1 MSTQTIVTTDAT
13 ILVFVTESPVALAA
27 VWMVEESGRNEG
39 GRNRERNEEGKERKE
54 RGHGGEE
61 KGNEGMEKK
70 SQLSRR
76 AGNSRGSKVEDPW
89 SKSL

>member
-39 GRNRERNEEGKERKE
+39 GRNRERNEEGKERKGK
-54 RGHGGEE
+54 RGGGMEE
-61 KGNEGMEKK
+61 K
-70 SQLSRR
+70 RR
-76 AGNSRGSKVEDPW
+76 AMRAWRRRVNFQGGQVTVEDP
-89 SKSL
+89 

>member
-39 GRNRERNEEGKERKE
+39 GRNRERNEEGKERKGK
-54 RGHGGEE
+54 RGGMEE
-61 KGNEGMEKK
+61 K
-70 SQLSRR
+70 RR
-76 AGNSRGSKVEDPW
+76 AMREWRRRVNFQGGQVTVEDP
-89 SKSL
+89 K